1 MIRCNHPF
9 LSSLFLLLIL
19 AISTVCL
26 IPPGRDSAGIAL
38 LNNTIWV
45 FGGAVSDNNGGYNPS
60 SSLYSLDI
68 SQSWS
73 TSSPNWIGH
82 DADINSTIVSG
93 RIRPNMQVGPDGTSL
108 WVYGGQPTN
117 ATSANLFLCYDT
129 TTHTWSTV
137 AFAGAIRLQGFNA
150 VKNARGVIFFFG
162 GVTDETS
169 LDAWARN
176 DAVFKIDPTMKT
188 WSTTSVANGYPGR
201 VMATAT
207 LVSDTKVYII
217 GGAVQTPT
225 TGVLVSINNVTVY
238 DTVAGTWSWSM
249 TTGSQLPLN
258 RSGHAAELSYDG
270 KSIIIFGGNGG
281 SAVGYFS
288 DVWTL
293 DVNLFQWT
301 SPTVTGSGPKTGIYG
316 MNSLLI
322 GYQMLIMFGTTLCY
336 FIKPSTDV
344 KIYPCI
350 NHLLIYVLAPPL
362 GSGLA
367 TSTYYNDVYVLDTKN
382 WAWTTAFAAVSVQT
396 EAPTQTGIVAPTTGV
411 SAVGTNGTSGSN
423 GGTGDKG
430 GIGGIGGIG
439 GLVGIICGLLSL
451 IGIIS
456 FITWTVR
463 RNRRA
468 DAAVKANE
476 NPELSTMLKP
486 NENAEVA
493 ELPTKD
499 PPPPITPNTAVA
511 RGNVVD
517 PHTTATAPSTVNPSD
532 PHLPQSSMIPSDAI
546 IFQTGPAVIGAYS
559 APHQPYYY
567 PVPHVQPNANPVLP
581 ASMYYYPGTPQFQP
595 GFYYPPPLPPP
606 HGTILQDNSHTPGDG
621 TYVVGGRYPPPNS
634 YTPSLH
640 HVDIPAPPMY
650 SAQSAEAPQVVLP
663 RPHQRMEET
672 VELQE
677 ERPATRGDA

>member
-1 MIRCNHPF
+1 
-9 LSSLFLLLIL
+9 
-19 AISTVCL
+19 
-26 IPPGRDSAGIAL
+26 
-38 LNNTIWV
+38 
-45 FGGAVSDNNGGYNPS
+45 
-60 SSLYSLDI
+60 
-68 SQSWS
+68 
-73 TSSPNWIGH
+73 
-82 DADINSTIVSG
+82 
-93 RIRPNMQVGPDGTSL
+93 MQVGPDGTSL

-316 MNSLLI
+316 MN
-322 GYQMLIMFGTTLCY
+322 C
-336 FIKPSTDV
+336 
-344 KIYPCI
+344 
-350 NHLLIYVLAPPL
+350 
-362 GSGLA
+362 SGLA

-396 EAPTQTGIVAPTTGV
+396 EAPTQTGIVAPTT
-411 SAVGTNGTSGSN
+411 
-423 GGTGDKG
+423 
-430 GIGGIGGIG
+430 
-439 GLVGIICGLLSL
+439 
-451 IGIIS
+451 
-456 FITWTVR
+456 
-463 RNRRA
+463 

-486 NENAEVA
+486 NENAEVAELPTKDPPPPITPNTAVENAEDA